1 MKRWGLAL
9 LCAGILCLSACSREG
24 DGGQSGEKE
33 AVSGE
38 DGSREGEPAPE
49 KVVMTYQVTKGSIID
64 ELEDVERAVN
74 EISVPAIGV
83 EVEFKVIDA
92 QEAFSRY
99 PLWISNREPVDLM
112 VLNYQDITRYMDRGM
127 LRSLD
132 DILYEY
138 GTDILAVSEE
148 RYDLTRGA
156 VLNRFTY
163 GVVAAQAY
171 QGGGMGII
179 LPKRYVEET
188 GLSYDPSHVYTPE
201 ELTEWFAALKKLYP
215 DRYPLGVVTA
225 GNIYSIQSFFME
237 AGEGVA
243 GESTSGNLLDSSEMK
258 IYDRYTSEAY
268 REFLGYI
275 RQWYESG
282 YLYPDGALTDYTVEE
297 LILLGKIC
305 AYPAMSV
312 PENIENGYFPEEMA
326 CLRTTEVS
334 VSNGHSK
341 GGFWVIPSTS
351 EHAEAAMKFL
361 NLMYADASV
370 VNLIQWGIRGRHYE
384 VTDEE
389 NGLIAWT
396 GGGAF
401 GLLQSPGSVRRPKQG
416 IRNVLPGC
424 EAAEGGLR
432 TGGGAQGKR
441 RGRVR
446 LFLSEGFR
454 GTGRDT
460 EGDHKICAYPGERQ
474 RGSGEILSG
483 IPGGA
488 AAGGHGQGSG
498 GQAASAGC
506 LAGEQTGGR
515 LSGPA
520 AFLDSLRRSEPLSQE
535 GSDGRGCR
543 QPG

>member
-305 AYPAMSV
+305 AYPSMSV

-396 GGGAF
+396 GGAPSGYYNPL
-401 GLLQSPGSVRRPKQG
+401 GLYGDRSKVYEMCSLDVKRQREAYEREAVRR
-416 IRNVLPGC
+416 
-424 EAAEGGLR
+424 ESAAEGFVYSS
-432 TGGGAQGKR
+432 AK
-441 RGRVR
+441 V
-446 LFLSEGFR
+446 
-454 GTGRDT
+454 
-460 EGDHKICAYPGERQ
+460 
-474 RGSGEILSG
+474 SGELDEIQKVITKYVPILESG
-483 IPGGA
+483 SVDLEKYYPEFLEALQQAGMDRVVADKQRQLDAWLGSRQ
-488 AAGGHGQGSG
+488 AGG
-498 GQAASAGC
+498 
-506 LAGEQTGGR
+506 
-515 LSGPA
+515 
-520 AFLDSLRRSEPLSQE
+520 
-535 GSDGRGCR
+535 
-543 QPG
+543 